1 MKAAESKERTTDE
14 AQIRA
19 SIEDW
24 GEGLRNKDAERCA
37 SHYTDDVVQF
47 NLAPPLEYRGKET
60 VRNNLAEWF
69 KSFDGPIE
77 FEQSGLNITLGGETA
92 FARSLNHIRG
102 SENGQQTDVWV
113 RVTIGFQKTD
123 GKWLV
128 NHEHVSVPFYM
139 DGSYRAAIDLKP

>member
-77 FEQSGLNITLGGETA
+77 FDQSGLNITLGGETA

-102 SENGQQTDVWV
+102 SENGQDRKSTRLNSSHLVISYAVFCLKKKKEQDNTD
-113 RVTIGFQKTD
+113 
-123 GKWLV
+123 
-128 NHEHVSVPFYM
+128 H
-139 DGSYRAAIDLKP
+139 